1 MNTTRND
8 HFVWFGL
15 SISIHLLILACVFL
29 SLKNKPSLVHKPTAK
44 KFAFKVP
51 TPIVFYGQQMAPN
64 KMPGS
69 LSQATQ
75 PSPQPAQQQAAP
87 QQTQQQAA
95 PKPQTQ
101 PTEKTKDDLPAP
113 KKPAEIDQPKKE
125 PTLADMFNHARQNF
139 NFPQKS
145 NLQTAGDGAG
155 QPLVIR
161 EGDIKYYS
169 LWSTFLNHLNNAA
182 RFNRVRNPVP
192 LGEWVANKFI
202 KNHLQCGITV
212 NKKGEVQDIDI
223 ILSSGYQ
230 QYDELCIQDIWSA
243 SPFPPLPDQ
252 LGKNVARF
260 EVRTYM

>member
-1 MNTTRND
+1 MNTTKND

-15 SISIHLLILACVFL
+15 SISIHLLILACIFL
-29 SLKNKPSLVHKPTAK
+29 SLKNKPSLVHKPQAK
-44 KFAFKVP
+44 KFAFEVP
-51 TPIVFYGQQMAPN
+51 APIVFYGQQMAPN
-64 KMPGS
+64 KAPGS

-75 PSPQPAQQQAAP
+75 PSTQPQPAQTAQPAQQQEE
-87 QQTQQQAA
+87 
-95 PKPQTQ
+95 PKPQ
-101 PTEKTKDDLPAP
+101 PTEKVEAVIPVQ
-113 KKPAEIDQPKKE
+113 KKPINAVQPKKE

-145 NLQTAGDGAG
+145 NLKAAGDGAG

-161 EGDIKYYS
+161 EGDIQYYS

-182 RFNRVRNPVP
+182 RFNRVKNPVP
-192 LGEWVANKFI
+192 LGQWVENKFI

-223 ILSSGYQ
+223 ILSSGYTP
-230 QYDELCIQDIWSA
+230 YDELCIQDIWSA

-252 LGKNVARF
+252 LGKKVARF